1 MSSPAELF
9 LRLWF
14 AASQWSP
21 SKRRNVDRIE
31 PKVDE
36 QLKKA
41 LRIDDDIEAVSKL
54 EEIIASFGD
63 GSQYRGLVLLIM
75 RRIDELFLEVH
86 PRSLRLSPVVGR
98 RSALP
103 EWLVRA
109 ASTRRSSG
117 VFGEAGEHWLV
128 ARGPLSRRQRG
139 EHESFADSLDD
150 RFSALSVVPK
160 CLKQESRRIDV
171 AMRVID
177 VNAISGVPGIVGRSV
192 GEERICAVP
201 LAEEPGEI
209 SLTEHTCGDTTFVT
223 FSPVD
228 EAQVAKRLV
237 SAIASAVDIDI
248 GVGPEF
254 LVPHLAASSAISE
267 LRKLAKPPCRLL
279 LLGSGATKEVEDG
292 QPWNEASIVNGIGTL
307 LWRQRKIWPA
317 SIDDRRAAEYGLSDA
332 GKGQRF
338 ENNAA
343 GKMIEIV
350 DIDSVGRCVVL
361 ICQDFEATPMTPELL
376 RRWQPDWV
384 FVPIMDRGVVEGG
397 WFHRRAQ
404 ALANYSH
411 ARFVAVTSTGL
422 PRSGAGGP
430 TACLLVACANSGDG
444 VAPDRAMT
452 CKPVDRGTKPG
463 LATVDFGDEPWKKTT
478 TVAK

>member
-1 MSSPAELF
+1 VAQIE
-9 LRLWF
+9 
-14 AASQWSP
+14 
-21 SKRRNVDRIE
+21 RNL
-31 PKVDE
+31 DE
-36 QLKKA
+36 ALEKA
-41 LRIDDDIEAVSKL
+41 LRLDDDADVVSKIEGIL
-54 EEIIASFGD
+54 TTFGD
-63 GSQYRGLVLLIM
+63 GPQFRGLVLLIM
-75 RRIDELFLEVH
+75 RRIDDLFLEVH
-86 PRSLRLSPVVGR
+86 PRSLRLSPVIGR
-98 RSALP
+98 RTALP
-103 EWLVRA
+103 AWLLRA
-109 ASTRRSSG
+109 ASTRRMSG
-117 VFGEAGEHWLV
+117 VFGETGDRWLV

-139 EHESFADSLDD
+139 EHESYADSLDD
-150 RFSALSVVPK
+150 RFAALSVVPK
-160 CLKQESRRIDV
+160 FLKQEARRIDV

-177 VNAISGVPGIVGRSV
+177 LDAISGVPGIVGRSV
-192 GEERICAVP
+192 GEERLCAVP
-201 LAEEPGEI
+201 LAEEPGDI
-209 SLTEHTCGDTTFVT
+209 LLKEHTSGATTFVT

-228 EAQVAKRLV
+228 EAKFGKRLV
-237 SAIASAVDIDI
+237 SAIASAADIDI

-254 LVPHLAASSAISE
+254 LVPHQAVSAAVSE
-267 LRKLAKPPCRLL
+267 LRNLPKAPCRLL
-279 LLGSGATKEVEDG
+279 LLGSGATKELEDG

-307 LWRQRKIWPA
+307 LWKQRKIWPA
-317 SIDDRRAAEYGLSDA
+317 SIDERRAAEWGLIDS

-343 GKMIEIV
+343 GEKIEIV
-350 DIDSVGRCVVL
+350 DIDSVGRCAVL

-397 WFHRRAQ
+397 WFHRRAH

-422 PRSGAGGP
+422 PRTGAGGP

-452 CKPVDRGTKPG
+452 CKPVDPRAKPG
-463 LATVDFGDEPWKKTT
+463 HATVDFGNEPWKQTT